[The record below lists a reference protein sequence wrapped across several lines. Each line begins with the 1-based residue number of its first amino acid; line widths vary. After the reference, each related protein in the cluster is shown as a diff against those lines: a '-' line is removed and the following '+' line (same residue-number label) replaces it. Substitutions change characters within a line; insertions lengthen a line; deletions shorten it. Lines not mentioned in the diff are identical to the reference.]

1 MKLSND
7 LLIVNKNQ
15 DYLIYNSEFNRA
27 LIINKQTYETLFNNQ
42 NEQIDSNKL
51 SFLSE
56 KEINILIKNGVLIKS
71 QQEYEEN
78 KYIEILNKRD
88 KEVGIN
94 VVYFHLTQRCNLKCT
109 YCYNKNNLNKKDL
122 LTTNE
127 VKEILFNLAET
138 GVKVINFTG
147 GETLLRRDIEEVCK
161 YAKSLNL
168 HTEILS
174 NGMLL
179 NKRMGLLNYV
189 DKFIISLDT
198 LNEKN
203 NLREGLNTPLLL
215 RNLKN
220 IPPEYRHKFSIRSVS
235 SQNNEND
242 WKEVKTYVKN
252 VLGME
257 HILVPFIPNK
267 IEEMAY
273 IPDLNCFPLD
283 NEDCTLNSSLC
294 GASYKIIAI
303 DSDGSIYPCQ
313 TLINTKFRITNI
325 KETEWLQ
332 KLKNSTIT
340 SQFQNRTVLNIKG
353 CESCSIKY
361 LCGGGCSAISDNLF
375 GDINVSN
382 EVLCGLQRRIAMNKL
397 ENLLIKYA

>member
-7 LLIVNKNQ
+7 LLVVNKNQ
-15 DYLIYNSEFNRA
+15 DFLIYNSEFNKA
-27 LIINKQTYETLFNNQ
+27 LIINKKTYETLFNNQ
-42 NEQIDSNKL
+42 NEQIDSTKL

-56 KEINILIKNGVLIKS
+56 GEVNILIKNGIIIKN

-78 KYIEILNKRD
+78 KYIKILNKRD
-88 KEVGIN
+88 NNVGIN
-94 VVYFHLTQRCNLKCT
+94 VVYFHVTQRCNLKCS
-109 YCYNKNNLNKKDL
+109 YCYNKNNLNKQDL

-127 VKEILFNLAET
+127 VKEILFNLAEI

-147 GETLLRRDIEEVCK
+147 GEILLRRDIEQICE

-168 HTEILS
+168 HIEILS

-203 NLREGLNTPLLL
+203 NLREGLNTSLLL
-215 RNLKN
+215 SNLQN
-220 IPPEYRHKFSIRSVS
+220 IPLEHKQKFSVRSVS
-235 SQNNEND
+235 SNNNEND
-242 WKEVKTYVKN
+242 WREVKVYAEN
-252 VLGME
+252 VLGMN

-267 IEEMAY
+267 VDEMAY
-273 IPDLNCFPLD
+273 TPDLNCFPLD

-313 TLINTKFRITNI
+313 TLINPKYKIANI
-325 KETEWLQ
+325 KETDWLK

-340 SQFQNRTVLNIKG
+340 AQFQNRTVLNIKG
-353 CESCSIKY
+353 CETCSIKY
-361 LCGGGCSAISDNLF
+361 LCGGGCSAISDNFF

-382 EVLCGLQRRIAMNKL
+382 EVLCDFQKRIAMNKL